1 MTLVLAVVIPLLAA
15 FLIPLFHLA
24 RKTLPVSLVGI
35 MGLASISAALAA
47 AWTGWFEPAVS
58 LLGGWAPDIGI
69 SLVGD
74 RLSSAFL
81 LITSIGSG
89 AALACALE
97 RFGGGPWRFYSL
109 FFLLLGSMNGILLTG
124 DLFNLFVFYEIFSVA
139 AYLLVAFSMSWQAL
153 EAGLKYL
160 VLGTIGALF
169 ILLGTA
175 FTFMATGILNM
186 ALLSEAL
193 VSVPKETLTAISACL
208 VLGLTIKTGAF
219 PVHFWLP
226 DAHSSA
232 QTAISALLSGVLVK
246 VSIYA
251 LMRVCYLFF
260 LGTNGTVFLA
270 ITVIGSL
277 SVLGGHLMAL
287 RQDDIKRLLA
297 YSTVAQIGYI
307 LIGVGC
313 ASAAGAAAAVF
324 HAFNHMLMKT
334 GLFITAGS
342 LAEEKGTREICGL
355 TGLWKSRPAW
365 VAAFAV
371 LSAAIVGIPPLN
383 GFMSKWFI
391 ILSSAETGT
400 VIPAL
405 VIAAGTVISAAY
417 YIRVLSTFMSPG
429 EMSSGDASTPSSL
442 KTRRRKG
449 ISMAITGIF
458 ALLCLVVG
466 VMAFSPFSREF
477 FTSTGWAAVDVGA
490 YVRLVTGR

>member
-1 MTLVLAVVIPLLAA
+1 MAPEP
-15 FLIPLFHLA
+15 FLH
-24 RKTLPVSLVGI
+24 RR
-35 MGLASISAALAA
+35 
-47 AWTGWFEPAVS
+47 
-58 LLGGWAPDIGI
+58 DH
-69 SLVGD
+69 
-74 RLSSAFL
+74 
-81 LITSIGSG
+81 
-89 AALACALE
+89 
-97 RFGGGPWRFYSL
+97 
-109 FFLLLGSMNGILLTG
+109 
-124 DLFNLFVFYEIFSVA
+124 
-139 AYLLVAFSMSWQAL
+139 AFS
-153 EAGLKYL
+153 E
-160 VLGTIGALF
+160 
-169 ILLGTA
+169 
-175 FTFMATGILNM
+175 
-186 ALLSEAL
+186 
-193 VSVPKETLTAISACL
+193 
-208 VLGLTIKTGAF
+208 
-219 PVHFWLP
+219 
-226 DAHSSA
+226 
-232 QTAISALLSGVLVK
+232 SGK
-246 VSIYA
+246 GPIYA